1 MRLQRASS
9 EALWQLDPVASIGPR
24 KTPWPARRTRWAAAQ
39 SSPLRR
45 GVIQLLRRAGEGVR
59 LGAVSLERASEVEK
73 FDQYAPTYREAHQ
86 QSVRLSGE
94 GPEYFAEHKLGCLER
109 AGVSPSQSVLDYGC
123 GTGSLTRLLCGR
135 FAFVGAFDP
144 SAESAKVAR
153 EQAPTA
159 TVYDDEAA
167 IPPARFDAA
176 VLSGV
181 LHHVPPAERAR
192 LVLNV
197 AQKLEP
203 GGRLFVFEHN
213 PYNPLTRRAVRLC
226 PFDDDAILL
235 PPREVRSLLAG
246 ARLEPV
252 RQDYVLF
259 FPRPLAPLRP
269 LEPWLGWFPLGA
281 QTLTIGTRDGL

>member
-1 MRLQRASS
+1 
-9 EALWQLDPVASIGPR
+9 
-24 KTPWPARRTRWAAAQ
+24 
-39 SSPLRR
+39 
-45 GVIQLLRRAGEGVR
+45 VIPLLRGRGEDVTVVG
-59 LGAVSLERASEVEK
+59 VSLERASEVEK
-73 FDQYAPTYREAHQ
+73 FDAYAPTYREAHQ

-109 AGVSPSQSVLDYGC
+109 AGVSRAHGVLDYGC
-123 GTGSLTRLLCGR
+123 GTGSLTRLLAGR

-144 SAESAKVAR
+144 SAESAKLAR
-153 EQAPTA
+153 EQAPAA

-167 IPPARFDAA
+167 IPGERFDAA

-192 LVLNV
+192 VVANV
-197 AQKLEP
+197 AQKLKP

-235 PPREVRSLLAG
+235 PPREVRALLAG
-246 ARLEPV
+246 ASLAPV
-252 RQDYVLF
+252 QQDYVLF

-281 QTLTIGTRDGL
+281 QTMTIGTRAGS

>member
-1 MRLQRASS
+1 M
-9 EALWQLDPVASIGPR
+9 
-24 KTPWPARRTRWAAAQ
+24 
-39 SSPLRR
+39 LRR
-45 GVIQLLRRAGEGVR
+45 GGEDVTVAG
-59 LGAVSLERASEVEK
+59 VSLDRASEVEK
-73 FDQYAPTYREAHQ
+73 FDHYAPTYREAHRA
-86 QSVRLSGE
+86 SVRLSGE
-94 GPEYFAEHKLGCLER
+94 GPEYFAEHKLGCLLR
-109 AGVSPSQSVLDYGC
+109 AGVSSAHSVLDYGC
-123 GTGSLTRLLCGR
+123 GTGSLTRLLCGH

-144 SAESAKVAR
+144 SAESAKLAR
-153 EQAPTA
+153 EHAPGA

-167 IPPARFDAA
+167 IPGERFEAA

-181 LHHVPPAERAR
+181 LHHVPPPERFK
-192 LVLNV
+192 LVESV
-197 AQKLEP
+197 AAKLKP

-235 PPREVRSLLAG
+235 PPREVRALLGASLAS
-246 ARLEPV
+246 V

-281 QTLTIGTRDGL
+281 QTLTVGVRAGG

>member
-1 MRLQRASS
+1 M
-9 EALWQLDPVASIGPR
+9 
-24 KTPWPARRTRWAAAQ
+24 
-39 SSPLRR
+39 
-45 GVIQLLRRAGEGVR
+45 LLRRHHDDVTVAG
-59 LGAVSLERASEVEK
+59 VSLERASEVEK
-73 FDQYAPTYREAHQ
+73 FDQYAPTYREAHR

-94 GPEYFAEHKLGCLER
+94 GPEYFAEHKLGCLAR
-109 AGVSPSQSVLDYGC
+109 AGVSAAHSVLDYGC

-135 FAFVGAFDP
+135 FAFVGGFDP

-153 EQAPTA
+153 EHAPTA
-159 TVYDDEAA
+159 TIYDDEGA
-167 IPPARFDAA
+167 IPRERFDAA

-192 LVLNV
+192 LVASV
-197 AQKLEP
+197 AQKLKP
-203 GGRLFVFEHN
+203 RGRLFVFEHN

-235 PPREVRSLLAG
+235 PPREVRGLLEGASLA
-246 ARLEPV
+246 PV
-252 RQDYVLF
+252 LQDYVLF

-281 QTLTIGTRDGL
+281 QTLTIGTRAGH

>member
-1 MRLQRASS
+1 M
-9 EALWQLDPVASIGPR
+9 
-24 KTPWPARRTRWAAAQ
+24 
-39 SSPLRR
+39 
-45 GVIQLLRRAGEGVR
+45 
-59 LGAVSLERASEVEK
+59 SLERASEVEK
-73 FDQYAPTYREAHQ
+73 FDHYAPTYREAHR

-94 GPEYFAEHKLGCLER
+94 GPEYFAQHKLGCLER
-109 AGVSPSQSVLDYGC
+109 AGLSSSHSVLDYGC
-123 GTGSLTRLLCGR
+123 GTGALTRLLCER

-159 TVYDDEAA
+159 SVYAEEAD
-167 IPPARFDAA
+167 IPAARFHAA

-181 LHHVPPAERAR
+181 LHHVPPSERAR
-192 LVLNV
+192 LVETV
-197 AQKLEP
+197 AAKLEP

-235 PPREVRSLLAG
+235 PPREVRGLLAG
-246 ARLEPV
+246 AALEPV
-252 RQDYVLF
+252 QQDYVLF

-281 QTLTIGTRDGL
+281 QTLTIGTRARA